1 MAATPTL
8 RVDVIGSFLRPA
20 GLVEAYRRHGAG
32 EITEAAMRQ
41 AQDESIR
48 DVIAKQEAH
57 GMPVVTDGEFRRLN
71 FQDSF
76 GASVEGFA
84 ATRATY
90 QYYAGRAVQ
99 EERSLETGRPLRRW
113 ESGLNEEGPAI
124 VARRPAK
131 ERLRLVR
138 NQPLEEYRFSRQV
151 AARPVK
157 VTLVSP
163 DRISQRF
170 AWEES
175 TPVYPDLDAFVD
187 DVVAIERRMVTELV
201 EAGCSY
207 VQIDGPGYTAYVDP
221 PSLERMR
228 ARGEDPAANLA
239 RSIRADNAIIAGV
252 PGTTFGIHLCRG
264 NTPAGWHREGS
275 YDAIAEQVFA
285 GLAHERLL
293 LEYDTERAG
302 GFEPLRFVPRGKI
315 VVLGLVSTKVARI
328 ETVDELKRRI
338 EEAIRFIPIG
348 QLALSPQ
355 CGFGSSLAQRPLTE
369 DDQWRKL
376 EVMQETARQVWG

>member
-1 MAATPTL
+1 MAAIPTW
-8 RVDVIGSFLRPA
+8 RVDVVGSFLRPEP
-20 GLVEAYRRHGAG
+20 LKEAYRRHGLG
-32 EITEAAMRQ
+32 DLPDEEMRQ
-41 AQDESIR
+41 AQDEAVR

-76 GASVEGFA
+76 GDSVEGFA
-84 ATRATY
+84 AKPATY
-90 QYYAGRAVQ
+90 QFYAGRAVQ
-99 EERSLETGRPLRRW
+99 EERSLEAARPAQRW
-113 ESGLNEEGPAI
+113 ESGLTEEGPAI
-124 VARRPAK
+124 VARRPVR

-138 NQPLEEYRFSRQV
+138 NRPLAEYRFASRV
-151 AARPVK
+151 ATRPVK

-175 TPVYPDLDAFVD
+175 TSVYPDLDAFVD
-187 DVVAIERRMVTELV
+187 DVVAIERRMVGELV
-201 EAGCSY
+201 AAGCSY

-221 PSLERMR
+221 PSLAGMR

-239 RSIRADNAIIAGV
+239 RSIRADNAIIAGL
-252 PGTTFGIHLCRG
+252 PDTSLGMHLCRG
-264 NTPAGWHREGS
+264 NTPAGWHREGT

-285 GLAHERLL
+285 GLDHQRLL

-302 GFEPLRFVPRGKI
+302 GFEPLRLVPSGKI
-315 VVLGLVSTKVARI
+315 VVLGLISTKVARI

-338 EEAIRFIPIG
+338 EEASRFLAID
-348 QLALSPQ
+348 QLALGPQ

-376 EVMQETARQVWG
+376 DVMQETARQVWG